1 MGTDVRLQEAPR
13 RSRLVPSSLGG
24 YCGSTD
30 TLKAGSKFIGRLLRY
45 ERRLVVWELM
55 YGFRKHRDAQCW
67 FQVHWAATVVRETA
81 SRMGTDVWLQEA
93 PTRSRL
99 VPSSLGGY

>member
-1 MGTDVRLQEAPR
+1 MA
-13 RSRLVPSSLGG
+13 S
-24 YCGSTD
+24 GSTD

-55 YGFRKHRDAQCW
+55 YAFRKHSDAQGWKHGDAQGW
-67 FQVHWAATVVRETA
+67 FEDHWAATDVRETA
-81 SRMGTDVWLQEA
+81 SRMRTDVRLQEA
-93 PTRSRL
+93 PRRSRL